1 MKDRNNLHEA
11 AQLKFGKEMCEIRYQ
26 QEPASEESEWLRA
39 VEGGVTQNTHL
50 EFLQGSIGSG

>member
-26 QEPASEESEWLRA
+26 QESASEESE
-39 VEGGVTQNTHL
+39 
-50 EFLQGSIGSG
+50 